1 MTYFN
6 SRDVA
11 AIALCS
17 ALWGVLNS
25 IFSPIFFQMFH
36 LPFLCDLIG
45 FSSLT
50 LAVWW
55 TRKFGT
61 AAVVGLIATVINFLF
76 PTRPDSVFFLGFTL
90 ASFVF
95 DVLTRLVGYRNC
107 FEKALTGTV
116 SLVLISVL
124 SAAVAGSI
132 IGLFFMPA
140 SALATRGGVLGWAA
154 LHAVGGVIGGF
165 VGAPLT
171 AALTARGIPAAT
183 MQRQLHQ

>member
-6 SRDVA
+6 TRDIA
-11 AIALCS
+11 AIAMIS

-45 FSSLT
+45 FSSLI
-50 LAVWW
+50 LALWW

-61 AAVVGLIATVINFLF
+61 ATVVGLVATVINFSF
-76 PTRPDSVFFLGFTL
+76 PTRPDSVFFLGFTV

-95 DVLTRLVGYRNC
+95 DVLAWLLGYRNL
-107 FEKALTGTV
+107 FEKALTSTL

-140 SALATRGGVLGWAA
+140 TALASVGGVLGWAA
-154 LHAVGGVIGGF
+154 LHGVGGVIGGF
-165 VGAPLT
+165 IGAPLT
-171 AALTARGIPAAT
+171 TALTARGIPAPT
-183 MQRQLHQ
+183 VQRQLHP

>member
-1 MTYFN
+1 MPYFN

-25 IFSPIFFQMFH
+25 IFSPVFFQMFH

-50 LAVWW
+50 LTVWW

-61 AAVVGLIATVINFLF
+61 ATAIGLIATIINFAF
-76 PTRPDSVFFLGFTL
+76 PTRPDTVFFLGFTV

-95 DVLTRLVGYRNC
+95 DALARLVGYRNL

-116 SLVLISVL
+116 SLVLISVI

-132 IGLFFMPA
+132 IGSFFMSA
-140 SALATRGGVLGWAA
+140 VALAGVGGVLGWAA
-154 LHAVGGVIGGF
+154 LHAVGGVIGG
-165 VGAPLT
+165 VIGAPLAT
-171 AALTARGIPAAT
+171 ALTKRGIPAQASR
-183 MQRQLHQ
+183 M

>member
-25 IFSPIFFQMFH
+25 TLSPIFFQVFH

-45 FSSLT
+45 FASLI

-61 AAVVGLIATVINFLF
+61 ATAVGLIATVINFLF
-76 PTRPDSVFFLGFTL
+76 RPDAFFFLGFTA
-90 ASFVF
+90 ASFIF
-95 DVLTRLVGYRNC
+95 DVLARLVGYRNF
-107 FEKALTGTV
+107 FERALTGTV
-116 SLVLISVL
+116 GLVLISVF
-124 SAAVAGSI
+124 SASVAGSL

-140 SALATRGGVLGWAA
+140 PDVARWGGVLVWVA
-154 LHAVGGVIGGF
+154 LHAVGGVIGGLI
-165 VGAPLT
+165 GAPLT
-171 AALTARGIPAAT
+171 TALTTRGIPAAT
-183 MQRQLHQ
+183 VQR

>member
-1 MTYFN
+1 MPYFN
-6 SRDVA
+6 TRDVV

-25 IFSPIFFQMFH
+25 TLSPIFFQVFH

-45 FSSLT
+45 FASLI

-61 AAVVGLIATVINFLF
+61 ATAVGLIATAVNFSF
-76 PTRPDSVFFLGFTL
+76 RPDAFFFLGFTA

-95 DVLTRLVGYRNC
+95 DVLTRLLGYRNC
-107 FEKALTGTV
+107 FDRVLTGTV
-116 SLVLISVL
+116 SLVFISVL

-132 IGLFFMPA
+132 IGVFFMPA
-140 SALATRGGVLGWAA
+140 PALRIWGGVLGWAA

-165 VGAPLT
+165 IGAPLT
-171 AALTARGIPAAT
+171 TALTARGIKPAT
-183 MQRQLHQ
+183 VQRP

>member
-1 MTYFN
+1 MPYFS

-61 AAVVGLIATVINFLF
+61 ATAVGLIATVINFSF
-76 PTRPDSVFFLGFTL
+76 PTRPDSVFFLGFTV

-95 DVLTRLVGYRNC
+95 DVLARLVGYRSL

-132 IGLFFMPA
+132 IGSFFMSA
-140 SALATRGGVLGWAA
+140 TALAGVGGVLGWAA

-165 VGAPLT
+165 VGAPLAT
-171 AALTARGIPAAT
+171 ALTKRGIPAPT
-183 MQRQLHQ
+183 SQR

>member
-1 MTYFN
+1 MAYFN

-11 AIALCS
+11 AIAICS

-25 IFSPIFFQMFH
+25 TLSPIVFQVFH

-45 FSSLT
+45 FASLI

-61 AAVVGLIATVINFLF
+61 ATAVGIIATVINFLF
-76 PTRPDSVFFLGFTL
+76 RPDAFFFLGFTI

-95 DVLTRLVGYRNC
+95 DMLTRLLGYRNC
-107 FEKALTGTV
+107 FEKPLTGTV

-124 SAAVAGSI
+124 SAAFAGSI

-140 SALATRGGVLGWAA
+140 PALASWGGVLGWAA

-165 VGAPLT
+165 IGASLT
-171 AALTARGIPAAT
+171 TALTARGIPVAKVLG
-183 MQRQLHQ
+183 QSHSS

>member
-25 IFSPIFFQMFH
+25 TISPIFFQVFH

-45 FSSLT
+45 FASLII
-50 LAVWW
+50 AVWW

-61 AAVVGLIATVINFLF
+61 ATAVGLIATVINFLF
-76 PTRPDSVFFLGFTL
+76 RPDAFFFLGFTV

-95 DVLTRLVGYRNC
+95 DVLARLLGYRNC
-107 FEKALTGTV
+107 FERALTGTV
-116 SLVLISVL
+116 SLVLISVF
-124 SAAVAGSI
+124 SAALAGSI

-140 SALATRGGVLGWAA
+140 PALASWGGVLVWVA
-154 LHAVGGVIGGF
+154 LHAIGGVIGGSI
-165 VGAPLT
+165 GAPLT
-171 AALTARGIPAAT
+171 TALTARGIPTAT
-183 MQRQLHQ
+183 VQR

>member
-1 MTYFN
+1 LAYFN

-25 IFSPIFFQMFH
+25 TLSPIFFQVFH

-45 FSSLT
+45 FASLI

-61 AAVVGLIATVINFLF
+61 ATAVGLIATVINFIF
-76 PTRPDSVFFLGFTL
+76 RPDAFFFLGFTI

-95 DVLTRLVGYRNC
+95 DVLTRLLGYKNC
-107 FEKALTGTV
+107 FERALIGTV
-116 SLVLISVL
+116 SLVLFSVL

-140 SALATRGGVLGWAA
+140 PALVRWGGVLGWAA
-154 LHAVGGVIGGF
+154 LHAVGGVIGGLI
-165 VGAPLT
+165 GAPLT
-171 AALTARGIPAAT
+171 TALTARGIPAAT
-183 MQRQLHQ
+183 MQRRSPP